1 LQVIFL
7 DLFEEFSQRLK
18 VHPQKA
24 QVLLALPDQQNGVER
39 ALSVL
44 SDHKIPWDHY
54 KVLNTANPTIV
65 LIFLLSED
73 LPEAVKGLSEAGFT
87 TLKGLDFQRDI
98 FQESPGG

>member
-7 DLFEEFSQRLK
+7 DLFEEFAQRLR

-44 SDHKIPWDHY
+44 STHKISWDHY
-54 KVLNTANPTIV
+54 EVLNNVNPTIV

-73 LPEAVKGLSEAGFT
+73 LAEAVKGLSEAGFT
-87 TLKGLDFQRDI
+87 RLKGLDFQRDI
-98 FQESPGG
+98 FQESSGG

>member
-1 LQVIFL
+1 M

-24 QVLLALPDQQNGVER
+24 QILLAMPDRQKAIDR

-44 SDHKIPWDHY
+44 STHKISWDEY
-54 KVLNTANPTIV
+54 KILNEINPTII
-65 LIFLLSED
+65 LIYLLSED

-87 TLKGLDFQRDI
+87 KLKGLDFQRDI